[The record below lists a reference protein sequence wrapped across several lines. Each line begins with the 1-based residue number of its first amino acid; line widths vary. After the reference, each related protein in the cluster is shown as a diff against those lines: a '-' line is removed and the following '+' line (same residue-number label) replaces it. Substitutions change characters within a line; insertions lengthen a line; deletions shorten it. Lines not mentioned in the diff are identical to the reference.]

1 VDSSDSTAEPK
12 DAPNPPQVTPTAS
25 EPSVAIKPGDAAIL
39 LKGDL
44 ANIAKKVKGGK
55 TLSKA
60 ERDLLQASVSGGLPS
75 QQEYCDTQDEL
86 ARLIGVTRKTI
97 QRWRKVE
104 GSPEPRADGR
114 WHVPS
119 WRQFKINRQGD
130 DEDEEENPVASVA
143 RAKQILLQN
152 ERLEMRILA
161 EKKELIPKVV
171 SQQIFSK
178 LIIAAKTRCFTS
190 VTRFVTLARMA
201 ENSNKSAE
209 EIRKEMILIWQEL
222 EKGEWLK

>member
-1 VDSSDSTAEPK
+1 VDSTDPLK
-12 DAPNPPQVTPTAS
+12 DAPNTLQVPPPAPELTAG
-25 EPSVAIKPGDAAIL
+25 IKPGDAAIL

-60 ERDLLQASVSGGLPS
+60 ERDLLHASVSGGLPS
-75 QQEYCDTQDEL
+75 QQEYCDTQDDL

-97 QRWRKVE
+97 QRWRKIE

-119 WRQFKINRQGD
+119 WRQFKISRQGD
-130 DEDEEENPVASVA
+130 DEDEEENPIASVA

-161 EKKELIPKVV
+161 EKKELLPKVV
-171 SQQIFSK
+171 EQQIFSK

-201 ENSNKSAE
+201 ENSNKAAE

-222 EKGEWLK
+222 EKGEWRK

>member
-1 VDSSDSTAEPK
+1 MDSTDPLK
-12 DAPNPPQVTPTAS
+12 DAPNTPQVPPPAPELTTG
-25 EPSVAIKPGDAAIL
+25 IKPGDAVIM
-39 LKGDL
+39 LKADS
-44 ANIAKKVKGGK
+44 ANIAKKLKAGK
-55 TLSKA
+55 PLSKS
-60 ERDLLQASVSGGLPS
+60 ERDLVQAAAFGGVPS
-75 QQEYCDTQDEL
+75 NQEYCDTQDEL
-86 ARLIGVTRKTI
+86 GRLIGVTRKTI
-97 QRWRKVE
+97 QRWRKIE

-119 WRQFKINRQGD
+119 WRQFKISRQGD
-130 DEDEEENPVASVA
+130 DEDEEENPIASVA

-190 VTRFVTLARMA
+190 VTRFVTLSRMA
-201 ENSNKSAE
+201 ENSNKAAE
-209 EIRKEMILIWQEL
+209 EVRKEMILIWQEL